1 MAKRVTKLK
10 AAAEAAPQ
18 TREEV
23 SRDIRTLG
31 DIQREALRLDPA
43 MNDEVAEIT
52 ARYTPQIENLKKEIK
67 VLFKGIQDWC
77 KTNRDELTNGGKTK
91 TANLTTGTVSWRLG
105 NPSCSVSRDVEGV
118 IEMLRRMG
126 LERFIRTK
134 EEVNK
139 EAVLAEP
146 DAVKGIA
153 GIKVNKG
160 AESFYVE
167 PFEQDAG
174 LNK

>member
-1 MAKRVTKLK
+1 M
-10 AAAEAAPQ
+10 
-18 TREEV
+18 
-23 SRDIRTLG
+23 
-31 DIQREALRLDPA
+31 
-43 MNDEVAEIT
+43 
-52 ARYTPQIENLKKEIK
+52 
-67 VLFKGIQDWC
+67 
-77 KTNRDELTNGGKTK
+77 
-91 TANLTTGTVSWRLG
+91 SWRLEK
-105 NPSCSVSRDVEGV
+105 PSCSVSRDVEGV

-139 EAVLAEP
+139 QAILAEP

-160 AESFYVE
+160 AESFSVE

>member
-10 AAAEAAPQ
+10 AVAEAAPQ

-31 DIQREALRLDPA
+31 DIQREALRLETA

-52 ARYTPQIENLKKEIK
+52 ARYTPQIENLKKQIK

-105 NPSCSVSRDVEGV
+105 TPSCSVSRDVEGV
-118 IEMLRRMG
+118 IDTLRRMG

-153 GIKVNKG
+153 GIKVNTA
-160 AESFYVE
+160 AESLYVA
-167 PFEQDAG
+167 PIEQASG

>member
-1 MAKRVTKLK
+1 
-10 AAAEAAPQ
+10 
-18 TREEV
+18 
-23 SRDIRTLG
+23 
-31 DIQREALRLDPA
+31 
-43 MNDEVAEIT
+43 
-52 ARYTPQIENLKKEIK
+52 
-67 VLFKGIQDWC
+67 
-77 KTNRDELTNGGKTK
+77 
-91 TANLTTGTVSWRLG
+91 
-105 NPSCSVSRDVEGV
+105 
-118 IEMLRRMG
+118 MG

-139 EAVLAEP
+139 QAVLAEP

-160 AESFYVE
+160 AESFHVE

>member
-18 TREEV
+18 TREE
-23 SRDIRTLG
+23 
-31 DIQREALRLDPA
+31 
-43 MNDEVAEIT
+43 
-52 ARYTPQIENLKKEIK
+52 
-67 VLFKGIQDWC
+67 
-77 KTNRDELTNGGKTK
+77 
-91 TANLTTGTVSWRLG
+91 
-105 NPSCSVSRDVEGV
+105 VSRDVEGV

>member
-31 DIQREALRLDPA
+31 DIQREALRLETA

-67 VLFKGIQDWC
+67 VLLRGFRTG

>member
-1 MAKRVTKLK
+1 
-10 AAAEAAPQ
+10 
-18 TREEV
+18 
-23 SRDIRTLG
+23 
-31 DIQREALRLDPA
+31 
-43 MNDEVAEIT
+43 
-52 ARYTPQIENLKKEIK
+52 
-67 VLFKGIQDWC
+67 
-77 KTNRDELTNGGKTK
+77 
-91 TANLTTGTVSWRLG
+91 
-105 NPSCSVSRDVEGV
+105 
-118 IEMLRRMG
+118 RMG

-139 EAVLAEP
+139 QAILAEP

-160 AESFYVE
+160 AEGFEVE